1 MYLPGCLLRMKTQD
15 YVLKKFVRATS
26 AAEALA
32 KDTDTPVT
40 EVFLTQDKPVEGSV
54 HAVGFRIHPDD
65 SIPYEMRRR

>member
-1 MYLPGCLLRMKTQD
+1 VKTQD

-40 EVFLTQDKPVEGSV
+40 EVFLTNDKPSDGGA
-54 HAVGFRIHPDD
+54 HAVGFHLPPFDD
-65 SIPYEMRRR
+65 RVPYEVQKK